1 MTKPAIARPVCRH
14 LPARRHAQRG
24 MAALLVV
31 LLTGMSLSAL
41 TLGVMHY
48 TKGAQDS
55 NHALHARTQA
65 EINAWAGVEALR
77 QYVQGKQASD
87 LPSLQEVAIRNA
99 AGQTLAT
106 VHYQASCSNVT
117 AGEYCF
123 HVVGRSANS
132 TATLAAGL
140 RLSSASPS
148 YPRLQTGLAVNGG
161 LNVSGNLF
169 QVRNGASGMGGVSVD
184 GDINIDKIST
194 SASSPTC
201 ATGNIKIGGNG
212 AYTGS
217 YLAQGDIWVF
227 GGATAQDVSLQARS
241 VVIGGNAEDGRL
253 RPGGASRYQRISY
266 QQFLATGPLEIRS
279 LQGGGNLYAPSPWLL
294 PTLESGSIGGQAYG
308 IPGYNTAAQLATC
321 RLADGRFACTEPVV
335 EGSEYVIPRLSTRLP
350 QTIPPVQ
357 CQTALVNQDAN
368 RLEALANYVFYFD
381 EQHQGR
387 PTLKI
392 QHMRSSSGV
401 DLSGTYDLS
410 QTTLA
415 MTSFP
420 AAPTIPLLRCNGGSC
435 RLWEK
440 TAATGWGKLAGLEMP
455 PGVVLFKTTA
465 ANAGSVEI
473 SAGNSVLYNTL
484 LSGGTLTL
492 ANSGLRSLVA
502 PNFSASGSAT
512 PRTAAACSQLAY
524 PSQLCDG
531 AGHLKTWTDSQG
543 EHQGIPVGNMAVVV
557 NGSFAPNGWSVA
569 GNVVISKLILVSGQR
584 VTIRGAVWVGD
595 GQTLADGDIS
605 EITHDGLEI
614 DVSTLAP
621 DQSYIDN
628 GGDGTAPGSGGS
640 SGQGGQAGGSGSGGT
655 GTITG
660 SSLAR
665 VRPL

>member
-1 MTKPAIARPVCRH
+1 MSKPAVTRPVCRH

-117 AGEYCF
+117 VGEYCF

-212 AYTGS
+212 AYSGS

-308 IPGYNTAAQLATC
+308 IPGYK
-321 RLADGRFACTEPVV
+321 
-335 EGSEYVIPRLSTRLP
+335 
-350 QTIPPVQ
+350 
-357 CQTALVNQDAN
+357 
-368 RLEALANYVFYFD
+368 
-381 EQHQGR
+381 H
-387 PTLKI
+387 
-392 QHMRSSSGV
+392 
-401 DLSGTYDLS
+401 
-410 QTTLA
+410 
-415 MTSFP
+415 
-420 AAPTIPLLRCNGGSC
+420 GG
-435 RLWEK
+435 
-440 TAATGWGKLAGLEMP
+440 A
-455 PGVVLFKTTA
+455 
-465 ANAGSVEI
+465 
-473 SAGNSVLYNTL
+473 
-484 LSGGTLTL
+484 
-492 ANSGLRSLVA
+492 
-502 PNFSASGSAT
+502 
-512 PRTAAACSQLAY
+512 
-524 PSQLCDG
+524 
-531 AGHLKTWTDSQG
+531 AGHLPPGRWPLCLYRAGSRG
-543 EHQGIPVGNMAVVV
+543 ERIRDTQAVHAHPA
-557 NGSFAPNGWSVA
+557 NHPAS
-569 GNVVISKLILVSGQR
+569 
-584 VTIRGAVWVGD
+584 AV
-595 GQTLADGDIS
+595 
-605 EITHDGLEI
+605 
-614 DVSTLAP
+614 P
-621 DQSYIDN
+621 
-628 GGDGTAPGSGGS
+628 DGTGEPGRQPAGSTGQLRVLFRRAASGPPHAEDPAYA
-640 SGQGGQAGGSGSGGT
+640 QQ
-655 GTITG
+655 
-660 SSLAR
+660 
-665 VRPL
+665 